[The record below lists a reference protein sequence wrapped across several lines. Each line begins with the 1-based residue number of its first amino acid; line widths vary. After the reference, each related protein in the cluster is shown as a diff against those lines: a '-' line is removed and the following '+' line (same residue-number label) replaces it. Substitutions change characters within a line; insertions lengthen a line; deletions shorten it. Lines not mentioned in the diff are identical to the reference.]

1 MMSKIPAVCV
11 TGGRGQLGQ
20 SIKSLVD
27 ENTCFKFSFPTR
39 EELDL
44 SDAKSIEAYFKEH
57 AVDIII
63 NCAAYTA
70 VDKAE
75 SEQRLADQVNHLAV
89 KQLANTALAQQAKLI
104 HISTDYVF
112 SGKHFKPY
120 EETDAVDPQ
129 SIYGLSK
136 LKGEQALSQI
146 MPVNAMIIR
155 TSWVFSEFGH
165 NFVKTMLRLS
175 EQREELNVIY
185 DQVGT
190 PTYAGDLAQAILRII
205 KNNTFSQ
212 TNLKT
217 DIYHYTNEGVCSWYD
232 FACSVFEISHK
243 KCLVKPIETKE
254 YPTPAKRP
262 NYSLLNKSKI
272 KQTYGINIPYWK
284 DSLKQCLNKIQDSK
298 A

>member
-1 MMSKIPAVCV
+1 
-11 TGGRGQLGQ
+11 
-20 SIKSLVD
+20 
-27 ENTCFKFSFPTR
+27 
-39 EELDL
+39 
-44 SDAKSIEAYFKEH
+44 
-57 AVDIII
+57 
-63 NCAAYTA
+63 
-70 VDKAE
+70 
-75 SEQRLADQVNHLAV
+75 
-89 KQLANTALAQQAKLI
+89 
-104 HISTDYVF
+104 
-112 SGKHFKPY
+112 
-120 EETDAVDPQ
+120 
-129 SIYGLSK
+129 
-136 LKGEQALSQI
+136 